1 MTADYARAVEA
12 MTAATVIA
20 CEDTRRTGSLLRHL
34 GIERRRLVVLND
46 HTERDIVDRLVADD
60 SHRFDEQPPRFIPQP
75 HAVVVGRRVQAG
87 RHESAA
93 QKETRFENCREENR

>member
-1 MTADYARAVEA
+1 MTAPILVVGTPIGNLGDVSHRAVEA

-46 HTERDIVDRLVADD
+46 HTERDIVDRLVADAVA
-60 SHRFDEQPPRFIPQP
+60 DERVVLVSDAGMPAISEYNRRPPGVNR
-75 HAVVVGRRVQAG
+75 
-87 RHESAA
+87 S
-93 QKETRFENCREENR
+93 TR